1 MAGTNILVV
10 EDQRAVAGALRM
22 RLRGLGYDVMA
33 IATDGKEAIE
43 KAGELRPDLILMD
56 IRLGEGMDGIE
67 AAHRIR
73 AEYDIPVVYVSAYAD
88 RELLDRAKETHPAG
102 FINKPFTTKDLLT
115 TINLALDQA
124 SSRDAPEEIDVTARD
139 AVLTTD
145 VEGNVTFISHGAEV
159 LTGWSREAIVGK
171 PLDAALTTL
180 YGLPSEEAR
189 RILND
194 VLTTGQEHS
203 LTRRK
208 GVSHRAVT
216 DILTPLRDAQGNH
229 FGVALRFGPDTV
241 HTSVAALQ
249 RTVDTFGFVIDQCP
263 FGVVV
268 VDRNLR
274 IAHVNIRSHAI
285 VEANPGIL
293 TVQSHLVAVSDA
305 HHTEVQALVRRAV
318 ERGEAQ
324 NRQSELLSLPDA
336 ADERRITIVAT
347 PSPVSAPPGPASG
360 GAVLFLF
367 DPASKGALSAPALR
381 QLFGLTRSE
390 ARLVQSIVGGS
401 SLEDGAQSLGISVN
415 TARTHLKHVF
425 HKTGA
430 KRQSE
435 LIHQVE
441 TSPAALPL
449 EFVDRKPPSRSH

>member
-1 MAGTNILVV
+1 
-10 EDQRAVAGALRM
+10 M

-73 AEYDIPVVYVSAYAD
+73 SEYDIPVVYVSAYAD
-88 RELLDRAKETHPAG
+88 RELLDRAKATHPAG

-124 SSRDAPEEIDVTARD
+124 AERRSPAGDDAASRD

-145 VEGNVTFISHGAEV
+145 FEGHVSFISHGAEV
-159 LTGWSREAIVGK
+159 LTGWSRESIVGQ
-171 PLDAALTTL
+171 PLEAALTAL
-180 YGLPSEEAR
+180 YGVSREEAG
-189 RILND
+189 RIMKEVLETGHEQPLVRNKGNRQRGVQD
-194 VLTTGQEHS
+194 V
-203 LTRRK
+203 
-208 GVSHRAVT
+208 
-216 DILTPLRDAQGNH
+216 LTPLRDAQGNR

-249 RTVDTFGFVIDQCP
+249 RAVETFGYVIDHVP

-268 VDRNLR
+268 VDRNLKVLHGNTQSAR
-274 IAHVNIRSHAI
+274 II
-285 VEANPGIL
+285 EGCPGIL
-293 TVQSHLVAVSDA
+293 SMNDHLAALSEA
-305 HHTEVQALVRRAV
+305 LHAELEALVRRAV
-318 ERGEAQ
+318 ERGDAEDP
-324 NRQSELLSLPDA
+324 QSEILSLPDA
-336 ADERRITIVAT
+336 EGDRSLTIVAT
-347 PSPVSAPPGPASG
+347 PAPPEKAQGPASNG
-360 GAVLFLF
+360 SAVLFLF
-367 DPASKGALSAPALR
+367 DPAAKGELSAPALR

-401 SLEDGAQSLGISVN
+401 SLEDGAKSLGISVN
-415 TARTHLKHVF
+415 TARTHLKHIF

-449 EFVDRKPPSRSH
+449 DFVDRKPPQRSH